1 MITRRQ
7 ALARLLGGS
16 VALAAADIW
25 IPGERVISLPAHAE
39 ISIADLVT
47 VQVGP
52 WIAGAGARALTS
64 RNCQLVFIAPDVFR
78 EPQILVGYDSTTEFF
93 TG

>member
-25 IPGERVISLPAHAE
+25 IPGERVISLPARC
-39 ISIADLVT
+39 
-47 VQVGP
+47 
-52 WIAGAGARALTS
+52 AGGEY
-64 RNCQLVFIAPDVFR
+64 LVFDLMEFWSGIAEYAKHPSVMFEIFN
-78 EPQILVGYDSTTEFF
+78 EPFHVSEFGSGSF
-93 TG
+93 QESINDLRAYV